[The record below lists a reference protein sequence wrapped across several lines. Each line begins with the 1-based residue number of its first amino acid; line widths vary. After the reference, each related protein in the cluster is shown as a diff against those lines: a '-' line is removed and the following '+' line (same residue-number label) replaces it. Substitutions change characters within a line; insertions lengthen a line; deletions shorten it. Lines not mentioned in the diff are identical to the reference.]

1 MIGSFIVTQVTLAL
15 ITRDFPDTDALLQA
29 VDTYTN
35 EMLCQRDSCNLMTG
49 EVTDLDDLAV
59 TFMVDLI
66 RKPQLL
72 SATAV
77 ARTAYAL
84 ARRGVELIAKHEE
97 GYEEMENREAGLP
110 Y

>member
-1 MIGSFIVTQVTLAL
+1 MIGYFIVTHITSAL
-15 ITRDFPDTDALLQA
+15 ISRDFPDTEALWQA

-35 EMLCQRDSCNLMTG
+35 EMLCQRDSRQLMTRD
-49 EVTDLDDLAV
+49 VTDLDDLAL

-66 RKPQLL
+66 KKPQLL
-72 SATAV
+72 SATAM
-77 ARTAYAL
+77 ASMAYEL
-84 ARRGVELIAKHEE
+84 AQRGIDLIVKHEE